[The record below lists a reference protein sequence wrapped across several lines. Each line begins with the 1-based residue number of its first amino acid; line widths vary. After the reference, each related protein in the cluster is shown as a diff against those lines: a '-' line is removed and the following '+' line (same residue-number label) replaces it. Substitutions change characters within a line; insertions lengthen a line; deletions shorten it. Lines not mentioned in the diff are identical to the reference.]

1 MNKKRVIYEQGEDCG
16 RASQLVQ

>member
-16 RASQLVQ
+16 RPSQLVQ